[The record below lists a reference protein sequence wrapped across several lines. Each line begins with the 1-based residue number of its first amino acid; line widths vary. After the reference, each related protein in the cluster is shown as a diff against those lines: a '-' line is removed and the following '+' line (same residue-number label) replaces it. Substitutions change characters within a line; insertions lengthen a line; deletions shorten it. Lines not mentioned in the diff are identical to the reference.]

1 MFLGEGQFL
10 KALTRQMTPE
20 GSADITIT
28 MNIIIITNTNLEASA
43 TAADPSSIDVI
54 CRLGGKG
61 QATPVKH

>member
-1 MFLGEGQFL
+1 MEKVLDVL
-10 KALTRQMTPE
+10 R
-20 GSADITIT
+20 
-28 MNIIIITNTNLEASA
+28 NLEASA